1 MELTEVTNSELNSIL
16 SNFDVN
22 PSKFTYEKINTGYIN
37 DSYFVKKIYGH
48 HLEIVKKVFL
58 FLKGGKAKITNLY
71 MKAQL
76 SNKH

>member
-37 DSYFVKKIYGH
+37 DSYFISIDDKKKYVLQKINTN
-48 HLEIVKKVFL
+48 VFKNQTGYDML
-58 FLKGGKAKITNLY
+58 N
-71 MKAQL
+71 
-76 SNKH
+76 